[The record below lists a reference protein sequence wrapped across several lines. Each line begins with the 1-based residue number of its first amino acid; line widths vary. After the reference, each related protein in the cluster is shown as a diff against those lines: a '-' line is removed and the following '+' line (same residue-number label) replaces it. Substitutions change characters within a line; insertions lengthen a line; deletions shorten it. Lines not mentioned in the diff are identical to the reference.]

1 MIRFRPA
8 TPLLSLAL
16 LGACGQGVITP
27 KGTPLAPVFTVRAEA
42 TGTLTSTAPVRAA
55 LAWTV
60 TSQELLD
67 CLDEVEVDGVLTFSF
82 ETEAS
87 DQQIAGALQR
97 CLAFSERAHVETAS
111 VAVEAS
117 FPLALEI
124 PVLGLPDEELLSGGA
139 GARLGLADV
148 VIYEDSD
155 GDAVF
160 DETARGADAFADV
173 VVGTSRAVA
182 EEDTQESF
190 IVYREGD
197 LSPVWKIYRAIYGC
211 ADPAPG
217 FSTVTL
223 GVSDEEPYFFCTV
236 DDAAVPVR
244 LRDDIQSLGCAP
256 QGENAGAVRADSVSG
271 IPAGAATACE
281 AVDGY
286 YDVIFSLNADSVCP
300 DIRTLSLVGCDQ
312 TSEATCRATFY
323 DLLGDEPAWW
333 PCTFD
338 NGEQTRFFAENG
350 AVVTAGNDVLVTLSM
365 GVGLAQ
371 FPLTG
376 LRVEIDLPGGDIA
389 SDFDIDVED
398 NDGNGVINVGDRI
411 VVAEAVDVFNVD
423 SVAGNYP
430 VRVFAGDEPITTNSY
445 SPAVAPPVAPVL
457 LFSGADAAA
466 VITDGVD
473 DLFTVTWE
481 GGDVAGP
488 FAVADLFVSG
498 YLGGELPVGGGG
510 AELVLRTDVNN
521 DGLFGVGDTLL
532 VRERADFPEVRPDVL
547 SSFGNELF
555 GVGVTV
561 PVGFNLTLHAGYVE
575 SIVLQ

>member
-1 MIRFRPA
+1 MHFRFAPI
-8 TPLLSLAL
+8 LLPLAL
-16 LGACGQGVITP
+16 LGACGEGVITP

-42 TGTLTSTAPVRAA
+42 TGTLTSTEPVRAA

-60 TSQELLD
+60 SSQELLD
-67 CLDEVEVDGVLTFSF
+67 CLDEVEVDGVLSFSF
-82 ETEAS
+82 ETEAE
-87 DQQIAGALQR
+87 DEEIARALQR
-97 CLAFSERAHVETAS
+97 CVAFSERARVETAS

-124 PVLGLPDEELLSGGA
+124 PVLGLPDEGLLSGGA
-139 GARLGLADV
+139 GSRLGRADV

-173 VVGTSRAVA
+173 VVGTSRAVS
-182 EEDTQESF
+182 EDDTQESF

-256 QGENAGAVRADSVSG
+256 QGENAGAVRADSVSA

-286 YDVIFSLNADSVCP
+286 DDVLFSENADSVCP
-300 DIRTLSLVGCDQ
+300 DIRRLSLVGCDQ

-323 DLLGDEPAWW
+323 DLRGGEPAWW
-333 PCTFD
+333 PCTFGD
-338 NGEQTRFFAENG
+338 GERTNFFVEG
-350 AVVTAGNDVLVTLSM
+350 GTTVTTANDLLFTFTMSL
-365 GVGLAQ
+365 GVAQ
-371 FPLTG
+371 FPLQG
-376 LRVEIDLPGGDIA
+376 LRFEIDLPGGGLA
-389 SDFDIDVED
+389 SDFALDVND
-398 NDGNGVINVGDRI
+398 NDGNGVINVGDTI
-411 VVAEAVDVFNVD
+411 AVSEEDDLFNLD
-423 SVAGNYP
+423 SVAGYYP
-430 VRVFAGDEPITTNSY
+430 ARLFAGDELLTTTSY
-445 SPAVAPPVAPVL
+445 SPAVPLPVAPVL
-457 LFSGADAAA
+457 VFSGADAAA
-466 VITDGVD
+466 PITDGVD

-481 GGDVAGP
+481 GGDIAGP
-488 FAVADLFVSG
+488 FAVADLDVFG
-498 YLGGELPVGGGG
+498 YLGGELPVGGAGSD
-510 AELVLRTDVNN
+510 LVLRTDVNN

-532 VRERADFPEVRPDVL
+532 VRERADFPEVNQEVL
-547 SSFGNELF
+547 SLFTNELF
-555 GVGVTV
+555 GVGVNV
-561 PVGFNLTLHAGYVE
+561 PVGFNLSLHAGYVDP
-575 SIVLQ
+575 ILLQ